1 MKNEYRLLIFVLK
14 SFPVKWVAFF
24 LIYSILYMLFQ
35 VKKQTS
41 ATLQLPYIDRFFVLT
56 TSIYL
61 QLEQ

>member
-41 ATLQLPYIDRFFVLT
+41 ATLQLPYIDWFFVLT